1 MGKPKVISLFKLDK
15 FENRF
20 LNVQMI
26 GKPVDFFVECKSY
39 DMEIPVNSKRKKEL
53 DIFEETI
60 LRMVNIKKCS
70 PAELADVLCLKK
82 DLVNFIL
89 IRLKE
94 SGILEDN
101 QTLSERGKEILDLQE
116 NIRSEVKYIQGKLFV
131 IKKTGL
137 ILPYI
142 HVGEFQS
149 ESVDEFNPSS
159 ITLGYGSAGKYK
171 RVYGRCLRNS
181 DYEKRADSR
190 IDTRVLKRTIKSF
203 NKIALA
209 QNKEII
215 DLNEEY
221 GISSSSGDNIYFHL
235 QAVIQEGNIDE
246 VMFSDGFV
254 SNIDGMLNYVNT
266 ENYELLKD
274 IKARAVDMVIGTNN
288 EGEKKEYIPQKYKEI
303 HKLYHNAC
311 SHMSTKS
318 YDGATIDEKKDI
330 DEDKRQ
336 IVIDCYYMLEWAFY
350 YYTIKNRISEQMMNL
365 FKSKSV
371 ASNAE
376 TLISIATSIGIEELV
391 VRKSQ
396 NLFWHLDSGKIYSVY
411 NYQSPQLY
419 VSLPLAIVEAKEN
432 CDSKIHTLIQRDGSF
447 LEFINLLNSHCGNL
461 RHDSDSDAIDMNA
474 TEVLNETLRIIS
486 ILLPDIAFDGVG
498 IGKMISHVS
507 EARLLA
513 QVYLEKVLG
522 SIYFTSMSKGLQSE
536 WIKISPDKKLDQLPE
551 PYEYV
556 MIISRILEAELL
568 DANREFGDGK
578 KMSQDKALEII
589 TKRYGGNIPKSF
601 SMVGNRNYEKAI
613 RNQKASLGASALV
626 YFANEDKTRI
636 EKLNEANFISVLDRI
651 ISLRGH
657 GTTVVLNEDVKSLN
671 ILRDEVIKLSR
682 IIGGFYD

>member
-1 MGKPKVISLFKLDK
+1 MGKPKVISLFQLDK

-39 DMEIPVNSKRKKEL
+39 DLEIPVNSKRKKEL

-60 LRMVNIKKCS
+60 LRMINIKKCS

-94 SGILEDN
+94 SGLLEDN

-159 ITLGYGSAGKYK
+159 ITLGYGSAGNYK

-209 QNKEII
+209 QNKEMI

-235 QAVIQEGNIDE
+235 QAVVQEGNIDE

-254 SNIDGMLNYVNT
+254 SNIDGMLNYVNI

-274 IKARAVDMVIGTNN
+274 IKARAVDMVIGTNS

-419 VSLPLAIVEAKEN
+419 VNLPLAIAEAKEN

-498 IGKMISHVS
+498 IGKKISHVS

-522 SIYFTSMSKGLQSE
+522 SIYFTSMSKGLQNE

-578 KMSQDKALEII
+578 KISQDKALEII

-626 YFANEDKTRI
+626 YFANEDITRI
-636 EKLNEANFISVLDRI
+636 EKLNEAKFISVLDRI

-671 ILRDEVIKLSR
+671 ILRDEVIKISR